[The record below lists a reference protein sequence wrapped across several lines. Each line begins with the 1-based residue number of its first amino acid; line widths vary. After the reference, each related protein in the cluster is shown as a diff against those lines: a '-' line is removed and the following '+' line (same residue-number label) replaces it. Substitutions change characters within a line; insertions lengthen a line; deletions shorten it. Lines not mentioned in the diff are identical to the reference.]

1 MLTVVEVR
9 NRQGDLLRLPL
20 EDDSTGLVVE
30 SIEGLDPV
38 TATLVSS
45 SFAQIDGAQY
55 HTSRRE
61 PRNVKV
67 RLGLDPDYIGTSVRD
82 LRKQLYNFFMP
93 KTSVDLT
100 FRSTMALADGR
111 IVEDL
116 VVDITGRV
124 ESFETPL
131 FSKEPAVDISL
142 MCFDPDFH
150 DPNPLVFE
158 GNTTA
163 GSEEVIINYAGTV
176 ESGILFSLFPNR
188 DISAFTIYARTTGG
202 PLRTL
207 DFSAPLLMNDELRIS
222 TVVGAKYVTRK
233 RANVETPLLYAMSPQ
248 ANWIELLP
256 GENHIRVYAEGLAI
270 PYNITYSNKYGGL

>member
-1 MLTVVEVR
+1 MLTEVEVR
-9 NRQGDLLRLPL
+9 NQRGDLLSLPL
-20 EDDSTGLVVE
+20 EDDSRGLVVE

-38 TATLVSS
+38 TATLISS

-61 PRNVKV
+61 PRNIKL
-67 RLGLDPDYIGTSVRD
+67 RLGLDPDYIGTSVSD

-100 FRSTMALADGR
+100 FRSNVAQPDGR
-111 IVEDL
+111 VVEDL
-116 VVDITGRV
+116 VVDITGRI

-163 GSEEVIINYAGTV
+163 GSEEVVIHYKGTV
-176 ESGILFSLFPNR
+176 ETGLLFSLFPNR
-188 DISAFTIYARTTGG
+188 DISEFTIYARTVGG

-207 DFSAPLLMNDELRIS
+207 DFSAPLLLNDTLRIS
-222 TVVGAKYVTRK
+222 TVVGSKYVTRT
-233 RANVETPLLYAMSPQ
+233 RANVETPMLYAMAPQ
-248 ANWIELLP
+248 SSWLELLP
-256 GENHIRVYAEGLAI
+256 GENYIRVYAAGLAI

>member
-20 EDDSTGLVVE
+20 DDDSRGLVVE
-30 SIEGLDPV
+30 SIDGLDPV
-38 TATLVSS
+38 AATLVSS

-61 PRNVKV
+61 PRNIKIK
-67 RLGLDPDYIGTSVRD
+67 LGLDPDYIGTSVRD

-93 KTSVDLT
+93 KTSADLT
-100 FRSTMALADGR
+100 FRSNVALADGR

-124 ESFETPL
+124 ETFEGPL
-131 FSKEPAVDISL
+131 FSKEPVVDISL

-150 DPNPLVFE
+150 DPNPIVVE

-163 GSEEVIINYAGTV
+163 GSEETVINYAGTV
-176 ESGILFSLFPNR
+176 ESGLLFSLFPNR
-188 DISAFTIYARTTGG
+188 NMSAFTIYARTVGG

-207 DFSAPLLMNDELRIS
+207 DFSDALLAGDELRIS

-248 ANWIELLP
+248 ANWLELMP
-256 GENHIRVYAEGLAI
+256 GENHIRVYAEGLAV
-270 PYNITYSNKYGGL
+270 PYNIAYTNKYGGL